1 MSDAFPSGKFFRIV
15 NEGTGLC
22 LAAAHGGTTHGAQKA
37 QDRWTGEEG
46 YIPYSHTNDQ
56 VLTLRTST
64 GHRGEV
70 WFFSE
75 IKNTYG
81 DEDWH
86 LVNVNKDI
94 RSTFTLHVGPLDGF
108 SQPVGLGLIG
118 WGVPGQTQ
126 WNSGGGMIWPG
137 PHEDKVVTVLSDGH
151 GNHRAVLA
159 ARGGANQQWRFDQVD
174 LSGEAVPT
182 RRKGI
187 YETSPPGTDLSK
199 WRDVL

>member
-1 MSDAFPSGKFFRIV
+1 MSYRSTSGSEVSDAFPSTKFFRIV

-56 VLTLRTST
+56 VLTLRTPT

-86 LVNVNKDI
+86 LVNAKRTSAAPSPSTSDPWPASPS
-94 RSTFTLHVGPLDGF
+94 RS
-108 SQPVGLGLIG
+108 G
-118 WGVPGQTQ
+118 WVCRAGACRARP
-126 WNSGGGMIWPG
+126 SGTPAGG
-137 PHEDKVVTVLSDGH
+137 
-151 GNHRAVLA
+151 
-159 ARGGANQQWRFDQVD
+159 
-174 LSGEAVPT
+174 
-182 RRKGI
+182 
-187 YETSPPGTDLSK
+187 
-199 WRDVL
+199 